1 VQRLLFERGNL
12 YSLKYN
18 LSCFISGSE
27 KFTPGNKYYWI
38 FELNSTSMSVADFE
52 LVTKSFAAL
61 PGGVAG

>member
-1 VQRLLFERGNL
+1 MHSVFAECTHFDFIERIADKFFEDFF
-12 YSLKYN
+12 K
-18 LSCFISGSE
+18 
-27 KFTPGNKYYWI
+27 PYWI